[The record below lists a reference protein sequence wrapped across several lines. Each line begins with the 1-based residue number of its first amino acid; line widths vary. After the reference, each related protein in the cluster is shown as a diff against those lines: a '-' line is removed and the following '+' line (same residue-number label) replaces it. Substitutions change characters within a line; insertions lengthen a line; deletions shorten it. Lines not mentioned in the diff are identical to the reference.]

1 MTLEETLA
9 IVDELVKPERLTI
22 LQETIVRQCW
32 FNKTYQQIASEFD
45 YDANYIRGVGSRL
58 WQQLSE
64 ACGEEVTKNNFRSV
78 LRQIYKIKIPNNN
91 NIGLEIPNGTVPL
104 NSHFYIER
112 PPLEEICYR
121 EIVRPGALL
130 RIKAPQKMGKSSLLD
145 RIMAATDEF
154 DYYKV
159 KLDLQQAD
167 SKIIGDFSKLMRWLL
182 ANICFQLSLKNPVNC
197 YWDED
202 LGIKVSSTIYL
213 EDYILKKLDKPL
225 ILAIDRLHLVFGH
238 TEVAREFL
246 PLLRFWHEEAKNS
259 TTWQKLRLIV
269 AQTTECYINLN
280 FHQSPFNV
288 GLVITL
294 PEFDRQQTLELAR
307 RYQLTEQKGFKEN
320 DLEKLRYLV
329 GGHPYLIRLA
339 FYHLA
344 KYNMTSLELIREA
357 ATETSIYINLLRY
370 YLEVLYQNSALAS
383 AFKKVITAD
392 CPVRLETFV
401 AYQLENLGLIS
412 LQGNEAIAVC
422 PLYNLYFKERLGQ
435 Y

>member
-1 MTLEETLA
+1 MILEETLA
-9 IVDELVKPERLTI
+9 IVDELIKPERLTI

-32 FNKTYQQIASEFD
+32 SNKTYQQIATEFD

-78 LRQIYKIKIPNNN
+78 LRQIYKTKLPNKN
-91 NIGLEIPNGTVPL
+91 NIGLELPNGTVPL

-121 EIVRPGALL
+121 EIAQPGALL
-130 RIKAPQKMGKSSLLD
+130 RIKAPKKMGKTSLLD
-145 RIMAATDEF
+145 RILTIDEF
-154 DYYKV
+154 DCYKV

-167 SKIIGDFSKLMRWLL
+167 SRIISDFGKLMRWLI
-182 ANICFQLSLKNPVNC
+182 ANICSQLSLKNSINC

-213 EDYILKKLDKPL
+213 EDYILKKLNKPL
-225 ILAIDRLHLVFGH
+225 VLAIDRLHLVFGH
-238 TEVAREFL
+238 TEVAQEFL
-246 PLLRFWHEEAKNS
+246 PLLRFWYEEAKNS
-259 TTWQKLRLIV
+259 VTWQKLRLIV
-269 AQTTECYINLN
+269 VQSTESYINLN

-288 GLVITL
+288 GLPITL
-294 PEFDRQQTLELAR
+294 PEFDRQQTLELAH
-307 RYQLTEQKGFKEN
+307 RYQLTEKSFKEH
-320 DLEKLRYLV
+320 DLENLRHLV
-329 GGHPYLIRLA
+329 GGHPYLTRLA
-339 FYHLA
+339 FYNLA
-344 KYNMTSLELIREA
+344 KHNLSSLELIREA

-383 AFKKVITAD
+383 GFKKVITSD
-392 CPVRLETFV
+392 SPVRLETFL

-412 LQGNEAIAVC
+412 LQGNEAIPVC
-422 PLYNLYFKERLGQ
+422 QLYNLYFKERLAQ